1 VACRAALGG
10 LPAAEAARALGAAE
24 PGAVVAAL
32 RRERLGP
39 LIASVVRGV
48 ASSEARALAARL
60 ETDYYA
66 AARRY
71 VLQAAAFRDVTRA
84 LGVAGLPHVVLKG
97 MALAEPLYGNPALRP
112 MDDVDVL
119 VLRSDARRARE
130 ALEALGYRAAAS
142 FELDLGR
149 RAASMFVG
157 PAGLAIDLHWD
168 LVDDKSG
175 PAAGRWARGAWERAR
190 EGRLAPTDALVH
202 ACVHLTVNHGLL
214 GALARCDI
222 ALMATRWAAA
232 IDWDLLVAAAGDAR
246 LRGAVWAALRCTE
259 ATLGPGIPAGV
270 LAALAPRG
278 PRGRALGRWLLP
290 RFARLGAMPGQD
302 YVVPLLTMDRARDVA
317 ALLLRRLTT

>member
-1 VACRAALGG
+1 M
-10 LPAAEAARALGAAE
+10 
-24 PGAVVAAL
+24 
-32 RRERLGP
+32 
-39 LIASVVRGV
+39 VRGV
-48 ASSEARALAARL
+48 AFSEARALAARL

-71 VLQAAAFRDVTRA
+71 VLQAAAFGDVAGAFTA
-84 LGVAGLPHVVLKG
+84 AGLPHVVLKG

-119 VLRSDARRARE
+119 VLRSHARRARE
-130 ALEALGYRAAAS
+130 ALEALGWRAAAS
-142 FELDLGR
+142 FEHDLGR

-222 ALMATRWAAA
+222 ALMAMRWAAA

-246 LRGAVWAALRCTE
+246 LRGGVWAALCCTE
-259 ATLGPGIPAGV
+259 ATLRPGIPAGV

-278 PRGRALGRWLLP
+278 PRSRALGRWLLP
-290 RFARLGAMPGQD
+290 RFARLGSVPRQD

-317 ALLLRRLTT
+317 ALLVRRLTT